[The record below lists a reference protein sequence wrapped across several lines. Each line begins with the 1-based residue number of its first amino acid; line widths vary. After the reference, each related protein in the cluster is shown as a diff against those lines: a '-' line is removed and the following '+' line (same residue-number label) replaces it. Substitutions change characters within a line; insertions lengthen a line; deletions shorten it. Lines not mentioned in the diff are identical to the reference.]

1 MTPPSASGQGGAPE
15 ALPGT
20 PAAAPGHVEGAP
32 SPAAWPLPSDDLAGG
47 DGLDWQTRQRAD
59 YFTLQIKNIAKF
71 RATATIVAMIVLA
84 SLIWALGCTVLS
96 FTRQIDKATP
106 AVNLK
111 ELVTSAKA
119 GKPAV
124 QPGDAAAQAAPV
136 SVNTSV
142 SVDISSIGNSVVAVV
157 TVLVLAIAVL
167 AIALLRI
174 TYSLSVEGVG
184 EGKVAEK
191 HKPKDG
197 DAGIAL
203 PGAELVKAV
212 GEALATVL
220 KGVPGKK
227 D

>member
-1 MTPPSASGQGGAPE
+1 M
-15 ALPGT
+15 
-20 PAAAPGHVEGAP
+20 
-32 SPAAWPLPSDDLAGG
+32 PSDDLAGG
-47 DGLDWQTRQRAD
+47 EGLDWQTRQSAD
-59 YFTLQIKNIAKF
+59 YFALQIKNIAKF
-71 RATATIVAMIVLA
+71 RATATVVAMIVLA
-84 SLIWALGCTVLS
+84 SLIWALACTVLS

-111 ELVTSAKA
+111 ELVASAKA
-119 GKPAV
+119 EKPAASLGGS
-124 QPGDAAAQAAPV
+124 PAPAAAPV

-174 TYSLSVEGVG
+174 TYSLSVDGVG
-184 EGKVAEK
+184 EGRLSEGRK
-191 HKPKDG
+191 HKDG
-197 DAGIAL
+197 DAGIVL